1 MKLTNKNPVRGRG
14 FSLIEV
20 MVAVVIICIGL
31 LGIAKLQAMS
41 LSNST
46 MSRQRAIAAIQ
57 AASLASSMHSNRN
70 FWSAQGNLGLEVV
83 IAPTGVVSVPVPNPA
98 PANFQATI
106 AADILLFNAGQQGPC
121 IGNLSAVAGCPNN
134 QGADL
139 AAFDVARWYAIA
151 VSNLLPNAQADIYCP
166 AVPVTTQAPAS
177 CTITVNWTEKSVAM
191 NTQEATKESTR
202 ATVCSNV
209 AGSAT
214 SSASE
219 CPSLTLYVEP

>member
-1 MKLTNKNPVRGRG
+1 MKRTSRDLTRERG

-46 MSRQRAIAAIQ
+46 LSRQRAIAAIQ

-83 IAPTGVVSVPVPNPA
+83 IAPTGIVTVPLPNPA
-98 PANFQATI
+98 PVNFQATI
-106 AADILLFNAGQQGPC
+106 TADIGLFNAGQPGPC
-121 IGNLSAVAGCPNN
+121 IGNYSAVAGCPNN
-134 QGADL
+134 QGQDL
-139 AAFDVARWYAIA
+139 AAFDVARWYSIA
-151 VSNLLPNAQADIYCP
+151 VSNLLPNAQADIFCP
-166 AVPVTTQAPAS
+166 QIAVTTLAPAS
-177 CTITVNWTEKSVAM
+177 CTITINWTEKSVAM
-191 NTQEATKESTR
+191 NTQEASQEANR
-202 ATVCSNV
+202 AAVACSNV
-209 AGSAT
+209 ATT
-214 SSASE
+214 SSNSE